1 MLAEM
6 TSSQVA
12 EWMAFYRLEPWG
24 AHEEDRRTATIAATI
39 ANTSP
44 GKKRKAWRPD
54 DFMPR
59 RESANQDWR
68 QQKQMLN
75 ALTGR

>member
-6 TSSQVA
+6 TSEQVA
-12 EWMAFYRLEPWG
+12 EWMAFFRLEPWG
-24 AHEEDRRTATIAATI
+24 AHEDDRRTATIAATI
-39 ANTSP
+39 ANAAP

-59 RESANQDWR
+59 REEQQDWR
-68 QQKQMLN
+68 QQKHMLK
-75 ALTGR
+75 ALTGS